1 SGPCNSDRHNLVRRA
16 HRFFAVLREICFRAL
31 VTLRSSKLQV
41 SNPNGLSTQSELS
54 AIAEALPAN
63 MASRFGAWVL
73 ELLWDL
79 ELGIW
84 SLFPP
89 GHPLETAKD
98 RLTRP
103 KRGCPKHLPP

>member
-1 SGPCNSDRHNLVRRA
+1 LVA
-16 HRFFAVLREICFRAL
+16 
-31 VTLRSSKLQV
+31 LRSSKLQAPKKLQV

-54 AIAEALPAN
+54 AIAEALPAS

-84 SLFPP
+84 SLFPYP
-89 GHPLETAKD
+89 GYPLETAKN
-98 RLTRP
+98 RLTHP
-103 KRGCPKHLPP
+103 KRWCPKHVLP